1 VQTFARLVAIAAMGM
16 LVIIGST
23 DALPPANAGG
33 PECVADAAVQCA
45 DQAQAVQPD
54 RHAGKHLTISC
65 QPARIGA
72 FCTKRW
78 VP

>member
-1 VQTFARLVAIAAMGM
+1 MQTFARRAAIVAMGM
-16 LVIIGST
+16 LAIIGSA
-23 DALPPANAGG
+23 DALPRASAGG
-33 PECVADAAVQCA
+33 PECVAVAAVECA

-54 RHAGKHLTISC
+54 PHAGKHLTISC

>member
-1 VQTFARLVAIAAMGM
+1 MGM
-16 LVIIGST
+16 LAIIGSI
-23 DALPPANAGG
+23 DASPEADAVG
-33 PECVADAAVQCA
+33 PDCVAEVAVQCA
-45 DQAQAVQPD
+45 EQAQAVQPD
-54 RHAGKHLTISC
+54 PHAGKHLTISC

>member
-1 VQTFARLVAIAAMGM
+1 METFTRRVIVALGT
-16 LVIIGST
+16 LVILGSLGDSPEA
-23 DALPPANAGG
+23 DAVG
-33 PECVADAAVQCA
+33 PDCVAEAAVQCA
-45 DQAQAVQPD
+45 EQAQAVQPD
-54 RHAGKHLTISC
+54 PHAGKHLTISC